1 MKTVKGT
8 VLCCMSIS
16 LAIVALGCGNAIE
29 GAAGGWPMLGY
40 AIEGAAGG
48 WPMLGYAFLALAM
61 LFAALI
67 LAAIGV
73 STENERMEQEN
84 RKIKRIPHH
93 TNEWRDAK

>member
-8 VLCCMSIS
+8 VLCCMSIL
-16 LAIVALGCGNAIE
+16 LAIVALGCGNAVDS
-29 GAAGGWPMLGY
+29 AANGWAMLGY
-40 AIEGAAGG
+40 T
-48 WPMLGYAFLALAM
+48 FLALAV
-61 LFAALI
+61 FFTALI

-73 STENERMEQEN
+73 SAENERMEQES

>member
-8 VLCCMSIS
+8 VLCCMSIL
-16 LAIVALGCGNAIE
+16 LAIVALGCGNAVE
-29 GAAGGWPMLGY
+29 GAANGW
-40 AIEGAAGG
+40 A
-48 WPMLGYAFLALAM
+48 MLGYAFLALAV
-61 LFAALI
+61 FFTALI

-73 STENERMEQEN
+73 SAENERMEQES

>member
-8 VLCCMSIS
+8 VLCCMSIL

-29 GAAGGWPMLGY
+29 SAANGR
-40 AIEGAAGG
+40 E
-48 WPMLGYAFLALAM
+48 MLGYAFLALAM
-61 LFAALI
+61 LFVALI

-73 STENERMEQEN
+73 SAENERMEQES

>member
-1 MKTVKGT
+1 MKTAKGT

-29 GAAGGWPMLGY
+29 GATGGWV
-40 AIEGAAGG
+40 
-48 WPMLGYAFLALAM
+48 MLGYAFLALAM
-61 LFAALI
+61 LFVALI

-73 STENERMEQEN
+73 SAENERMEQES

-93 TNEWRDAK
+93 TNEWRDSK

>member
-16 LAIVALGCGNAIE
+16 LTIVALGCGNAIE
-29 GAAGGWPMLGY
+29 GAADGWT
-40 AIEGAAGG
+40 
-48 WPMLGYAFLALAM
+48 MLGYAFLALAM
-61 LFAALI
+61 LFAVLI

-73 STENERMEQEN
+73 SAENERMEQES

>member
-1 MKTVKGT
+1 MKTAKGT

-29 GAAGGWPMLGY
+29 GAANGWVMLGY
-40 AIEGAAGG
+40 T
-48 WPMLGYAFLALAM
+48 FLALAM
-61 LFAALI
+61 LFVALI

-73 STENERMEQEN
+73 SAENERMEQES

>member
-29 GAAGGWPMLGY
+29 GAAGGW
-40 AIEGAAGG
+40 
-48 WPMLGYAFLALAM
+48 AM

-73 STENERMEQEN
+73 SAENERMEQES

>member
-29 GAAGGWPMLGY
+29 GAAGGW
-40 AIEGAAGG
+40 
-48 WPMLGYAFLALAM
+48 AM

-73 STENERMEQEN
+73 SVENERMEQES

>member
-16 LAIVALGCGNAIE
+16 LAIAALGCGNAIE
-29 GAAGGWPMLGY
+29 GAAGGW
-40 AIEGAAGG
+40 A
-48 WPMLGYAFLALAM
+48 MLGYAFLALAM

-73 STENERMEQEN
+73 SAENERIEREN
-84 RKIKRIPHH
+84 QKIRRVAHH
-93 TNEWRDAK
+93 TNEWRDVQ

>member
-16 LAIVALGCGNAIE
+16 LAIVALGCGNAIDS
-29 GAAGGWPMLGY
+29 ATGGWVMLGY
-40 AIEGAAGG
+40 T
-48 WPMLGYAFLALAM
+48 FLALAM
-61 LFAALI
+61 LLVALI

-73 STENERMEQEN
+73 SAESEHMEQEN

>member
-8 VLCCMSIS
+8 VLCFMSIS
-16 LAIVALGCGNAIE
+16 LAIVALGCGNAID
-29 GAAGGWPMLGY
+29 GAANGW
-40 AIEGAAGG
+40 
-48 WPMLGYAFLALAM
+48 AM

-73 STENERMEQEN
+73 SAENERMEQES

>member
-1 MKTVKGT
+1 MKTVKDT

-16 LAIVALGCGNAIE
+16 LAIVALGCGNAID
-29 GAAGGWPMLGY
+29 GAANGW
-40 AIEGAAGG
+40 
-48 WPMLGYAFLALAM
+48 AM
-61 LFAALI
+61 LFSALI

-73 STENERMEQEN
+73 RAENERMEQES

>member
-16 LAIVALGCGNAIE
+16 LAIVALGCGNAID
-29 GAAGGWPMLGY
+29 GAADEW
-40 AIEGAAGG
+40 A
-48 WPMLGYAFLALAM
+48 MLGYAFIALAM

-73 STENERMEQEN
+73 SAENERMEQES

>member
-8 VLCCMSIS
+8 VLCCMSIL
-16 LAIVALGCGNAIE
+16 LAIVALGCGNAIDD
-29 GAAGGWPMLGY
+29 AANGWAMLGY
-40 AIEGAAGG
+40 T
-48 WPMLGYAFLALAM
+48 FLALAV
-61 LFAALI
+61 FFTALI

-73 STENERMEQEN
+73 SAENERMEQES

>member
-16 LAIVALGCGNAIE
+16 LAIVALGCGNAID
-29 GAAGGWPMLGY
+29 GAANGW
-40 AIEGAAGG
+40 
-48 WPMLGYAFLALAM
+48 AM

-73 STENERMEQEN
+73 SAENERMEQEN

>member
-8 VLCCMSIS
+8 VLCCMSIL
-16 LAIVALGCGNAIE
+16 LAIVALGFGNAID
-29 GAAGGWPMLGY
+29 GAANGWV
-40 AIEGAAGG
+40 
-48 WPMLGYAFLALAM
+48 MLGYAFLALAV
-61 LFAALI
+61 FFVALI

-73 STENERMEQEN
+73 SAENERMEQEN